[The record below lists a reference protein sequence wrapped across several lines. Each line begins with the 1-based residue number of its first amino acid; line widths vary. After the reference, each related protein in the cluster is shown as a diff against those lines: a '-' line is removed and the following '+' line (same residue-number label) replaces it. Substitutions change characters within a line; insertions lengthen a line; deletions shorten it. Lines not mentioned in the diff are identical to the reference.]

1 MHICVRRQTDGPRP
15 GWLVK
20 WAALTLEYIQL
31 EKELLPAALMEK
43 PLDGITYDEAF
54 ARGTAAG
61 VVATRIQNLVITLD
75 KIKYVLRQPGQ
86 CQAPFLRPLTD
97 AEAVAHLWDGPNG
110 EAARVELVF
119 DP

>member
-1 MHICVRRQTDGPRP
+1 M
-15 GWLVK
+15 K

-97 AEAVAHLWDGPNG
+97 AEVVSHLWDGPNG
-110 EAARVELVF
+110 GDGLGFRGLSSFDTRGSKKARGHQKNS
-119 DP
+119 